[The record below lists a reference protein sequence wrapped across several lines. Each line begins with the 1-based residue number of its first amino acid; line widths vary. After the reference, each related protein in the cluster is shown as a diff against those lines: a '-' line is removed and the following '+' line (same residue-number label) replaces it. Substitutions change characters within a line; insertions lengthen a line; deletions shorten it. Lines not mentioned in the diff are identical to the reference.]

1 MVIEKQ
7 VIALCLRKDFWDKAK
22 NILSKDMFPKE
33 YSTIFETINSSQQK
47 YEVDLTVDE
56 LLALHRDRYPAMPES
71 TRNNIEEEIENLK
84 GVAPTNMS
92 MAFDLLF
99 NLWRRDKAREI
110 GDKALAIWT
119 GQSDDFGVLQ
129 RIIDTALKEDPEQH
143 ETFTIIKDTLKD
155 LIANETKTCDF
166 KFPLRPLYSQVMGL
180 NKGDL
185 GIIFAR
191 PEVGKTS
198 FCCYLASEYVKA
210 GHKVFYWANEERAT
224 RLKIRIF
231 CSMLGMSKDELY
243 DNVESCSSKLQDMEV
258 EDRLTVIDSVG
269 TDISEIQ
276 SYCDLNKP
284 DIIFV
289 DQLDKIK
296 VRGNFNRGDERLKEL
311 YSSAREIAKRN
322 NCLVWAVSQAGAD
335 AEGKQI
341 ISYDMLDGSKTGK
354 AGEGDIIIGIGRNNG
369 DYDLDPTRFLTI
381 SKNKVNGVHSTVTCE
396 MDVKTGV
403 FKDFAE

>member
-1 MVIEKQ
+1 MIEKQ
-7 VIALCLRKDFWDKAK
+7 VIALCLRKEFWDKAK
-22 NILSKDMFPKE
+22 NILSKEMFPKE
-33 YSTIFETINSSQQK
+33 YSTIFDTINSSQQK

-129 RIIDTALKEDPEQH
+129 RIIDSAIKEDPEQH

-166 KFPLRPLYSQVMGL
+166 KFPLKPLYSQVMGL

-243 DNVESCSSKLQDMEV
+243 DNVENCSNKLQDMEV
-258 EDRLTVIDSVG
+258 EDKLTVIDSVG

-341 ISYDMLDGSKTGK
+341 INYDMLDGSKTGK

-396 MDVKTGV
+396 MDVKTGI
-403 FKDFAE
+403 FKDFGE

>member
-1 MVIEKQ
+1 MIEKQ
-7 VIALCLRKDFWDKAK
+7 VIALCLRKEFWDKAK
-22 NILSKDMFPKE
+22 NILSKEMFPKE
-33 YSTIFETINSSQQK
+33 YATIFDTINSSQQK
-47 YEVDLTVDE
+47 YEVDLTLDE

-71 TRNNIEEEIENLK
+71 TRNNIEEEIESLR
-84 GVAPTNMS
+84 GVAPTNMA

-110 GDKALAIWT
+110 GDKALSIWT

-143 ETFTIIKDTLKD
+143 ETFTIIKDTLED

-166 KFPLRPLYSQVMGL
+166 KFPLKPLYEKVMGL
-180 NKGDL
+180 NRGDL

-198 FCCYLASEYVKA
+198 FCCYLAGEYVKA
-210 GHKVFYWANEERAT
+210 GHRVFYWANEERAT

-231 CSMLGMSKDELY
+231 CSLLNMSKNELY
-243 DNVESCSSKLQDMEV
+243 DNVESCSRKLKDMDV
-258 EDRLTVIDSVG
+258 ENLLTVIDSVG
-269 TDISEIQ
+269 TDISEVQ

-289 DQLDKIK
+289 DQLDKMK
-296 VRGNFNRGDERLKEL
+296 VKGNFNRSDERLKEL
-311 YSSAREIAKRN
+311 YYMAREIAKRN

-335 AEGKQI
+335 AEGKEYLT
-341 ISYDMLDGSKTGK
+341 YDMLDGSKTGK
-354 AGEGDIIIGIGRNNG
+354 AGEGDIIIGIGRSSDHDENI
-369 DYDLDPTRFLTI
+369 TRFLNI
-381 SKNKVNGVHSTVTCE
+381 SKNKVNGVHCGVTSRIN
-396 MDVKTGV
+396 VQTGV
-403 FKDFAE
+403 FSEELDI

>member
-1 MVIEKQ
+1 MIEKQ
-7 VIALCLRKDFWDKAK
+7 VIALCLRKEFWDKAK
-22 NILSKDMFPKE
+22 NILSKEMFPKE
-33 YSTIFETINSSQQK
+33 YSTIFDTINSSQQK

-166 KFPLRPLYSQVMGL
+166 KFPLKPLYSQVMGL

-258 EDRLTVIDSVG
+258 EDKLTVIDSVG

-322 NCLVWAVSQAGAD
+322 ECLVWAVSQAGAD

-341 ISYDMLDGSKTGK
+341 INYDMLDGSKTGK

>member
-1 MVIEKQ
+1 MIEKQ
-7 VIALCLRKDFWDKAK
+7 VIALCLRKEFWDKAK
-22 NILSKDMFPKE
+22 NILSKEMFPKE
-33 YSTIFETINSSQQK
+33 YATIFDTINSSQQK

-166 KFPLRPLYSQVMGL
+166 KFPLKPLYSQVMGL

-258 EDRLTVIDSVG
+258 EDKLTVIDSVG

-322 NCLVWAVSQAGAD
+322 ECLVWAVSQAGAD

>member
-1 MVIEKQ
+1 MIEKQ
-7 VIALCLRKDFWDKAK
+7 VIALCLRKEFWDKAK

-33 YSTIFETINSSQQK
+33 YSTIFDTINSSQQK
-47 YEVDLTVDE
+47 YEIDLTVDE

-129 RIIDTALKEDPEQH
+129 RIIDSAIKEDPEQH

-166 KFPLRPLYSQVMGL
+166 KFPLKPLYNQVMGL

-224 RLKIRIF
+224 RLKIRMF
-231 CSMLGMSKDELY
+231 CSLLNMSKDDLY
-243 DNVESCSSKLQDMEV
+243 DNVESCSNKLQDMEV
-258 EDRLTVIDSVG
+258 EEKLTVIDSVG

-284 DIIFV
+284 DIIFI

-322 NCLVWAVSQAGAD
+322 ECLVWAVSQAGAD

-403 FKDFAE
+403 FKDFSE

>member
-1 MVIEKQ
+1 MIEKQ
-7 VIALCLRKDFWDKAK
+7 VIALCLRKEFWDKAK

-110 GDKALAIWT
+110 GDKALSIWT

-166 KFPLRPLYSQVMGL
+166 KFPLKPLYNQVMGL

-224 RLKIRIF
+224 RLKIRMF
-231 CSMLGMSKDELY
+231 CSLLNMSKDELY
-243 DNVESCSSKLQDMEV
+243 DNVESCSNTLQDMEV
-258 EDRLTVIDSVG
+258 EEKLTVIDSVG

-335 AEGKQI
+335 PEGKQI

-396 MDVKTGV
+396 MDVKTGI
-403 FKDFAE
+403 FKDFGE

>member
-1 MVIEKQ
+1 MIEKQ

-22 NILSKDMFPKE
+22 NILSKEMFPKE

-47 YEVDLTVDE
+47 YEVDLAVDE

-71 TRNNIEEEIENLK
+71 TRVNIEEEIENLK
-84 GVAPTNMS
+84 GVAPTNMK

-110 GDKALAIWT
+110 GDKALSIWT

-166 KFPLRPLYSQVMGL
+166 KFPLKPLYKQVMGL

-224 RLKIRIF
+224 RLKIRMF
-231 CSMLGMSKDELY
+231 CSLLNMSKDELY
-243 DNVESCSSKLQDMEV
+243 DNVESCSNTLQDMEV
-258 EDRLTVIDSVG
+258 EEKLTVIDSVG

-284 DIIFV
+284 DIIFI

-296 VRGNFNRGDERLKEL
+296 IRGNFNRGDERLKEL

-322 NCLVWAVSQAGAD
+322 ECLVWAVSQAGAD

-396 MDVKTGV
+396 MDVKTGI
-403 FKDFAE
+403 FKDFGE

>member
-1 MVIEKQ
+1 MIEKQ

-33 YSTIFETINSSQQK
+33 YSTIFDTINSSQQK

-166 KFPLRPLYSQVMGL
+166 KFPLKPLYNQVMGL

-231 CSMLGMSKDELY
+231 CSLLNMSKDELY

-354 AGEGDIIIGIGRNNG
+354 AGEGDIIIGIGRNNT

>member
-1 MVIEKQ
+1 MIEKQ
-7 VIALCLRKDFWDKAK
+7 VIALCLRKEFWDKAK
-22 NILSKDMFPKE
+22 NILSKEMFPKE
-33 YSTIFETINSSQQK
+33 YSTIFDTINSSQQK

-129 RIIDTALKEDPEQH
+129 RIIDSALKEDPEQH

-243 DNVESCSSKLQDMEV
+243 DNVENCSSKLQDMEV
-258 EDRLTVIDSVG
+258 EDKLTVIDSVG

-341 ISYDMLDGSKTGK
+341 INYDMLDGSKTGK

-369 DYDLDPTRFLTI
+369 DYDLDQTRFLTI

>member
-1 MVIEKQ
+1 MIEKQ
-7 VIALCLRKDFWDKAK
+7 VIALCLRKEFWDKAK
-22 NILSKDMFPKE
+22 NILSKEMFPKE
-33 YSTIFETINSSQQK
+33 YSTIFDTINSSQQK

-166 KFPLRPLYSQVMGL
+166 KFPLKPLYSQVMGL

-258 EDRLTVIDSVG
+258 EDKLTVIDSVG

-322 NCLVWAVSQAGAD
+322 ECLVWAVSQAGAD

>member
-1 MVIEKQ
+1 MIEKQ

-71 TRNNIEEEIENLK
+71 TRVNIEEEIENLK
-84 GVAPTNMS
+84 GVAPTNMK

-110 GDKALAIWT
+110 GDKALSIWT

-166 KFPLRPLYSQVMGL
+166 KFPLKPLYKQVMGL

-224 RLKIRIF
+224 RLKIRMF
-231 CSMLGMSKDELY
+231 CSLLNMSKDELY
-243 DNVESCSSKLQDMEV
+243 DNVESCSNTLQDMEV
-258 EDRLTVIDSVG
+258 EEKLTVIDSVG

-284 DIIFV
+284 DIIFI

-296 VRGNFNRGDERLKEL
+296 IRGNFNRGDERLKEL

-322 NCLVWAVSQAGAD
+322 ECLVWAVSQAGAD

-396 MDVKTGV
+396 MDVKTGI
-403 FKDFAE
+403 FKDFGE

>member
-1 MVIEKQ
+1 VIEKQ

-22 NILSKDMFPKE
+22 NILSKEMFPKE

-71 TRNNIEEEIENLK
+71 TRVNIEEEIENLK
-84 GVAPTNMS
+84 GVAPTNMK

-110 GDKALAIWT
+110 GDKALSIWT

-166 KFPLRPLYSQVMGL
+166 KFPLKPLYKQVMGL

-224 RLKIRIF
+224 RLKIRMF
-231 CSMLGMSKDELY
+231 CSLLNMSKDELY
-243 DNVESCSSKLQDMEV
+243 DNVESCSNTLQDMEV
-258 EDRLTVIDSVG
+258 EEKLTVIDSVG

-284 DIIFV
+284 DIIFI

-296 VRGNFNRGDERLKEL
+296 IRGNFNRGDERLKEL

-322 NCLVWAVSQAGAD
+322 ECLVWAVSQAGAD

-396 MDVKTGV
+396 MDVKTGI
-403 FKDFAE
+403 FKDFGE

>member
-1 MVIEKQ
+1 MIEKQ

-22 NILSKDMFPKE
+22 NILSKEMFPKE

-71 TRNNIEEEIENLK
+71 TRVNIEEEIENLK
-84 GVAPTNMS
+84 GVAPTNMK

-110 GDKALAIWT
+110 GDKALSIWT

-166 KFPLRPLYSQVMGL
+166 KFPLKPLYKQVMGL

-224 RLKIRIF
+224 RLKIRMF
-231 CSMLGMSKDELY
+231 CSLLNMSKDELY
-243 DNVESCSSKLQDMEV
+243 DNVESCSNTLQDMEV
-258 EDRLTVIDSVG
+258 EEKLTVIDSVG

-284 DIIFV
+284 DIIFI

-296 VRGNFNRGDERLKEL
+296 IRGNFNRGDERLKEL

-322 NCLVWAVSQAGAD
+322 ECLVWAVSQAGAD

-396 MDVKTGV
+396 MDVKTGI
-403 FKDFAE
+403 FKDFGE

>member
-1 MVIEKQ
+1 MIEKQ

-129 RIIDTALKEDPEQH
+129 RIIDSALKEDPEQH

-243 DNVESCSSKLQDMEV
+243 DNVENCSSKLQDMEV
-258 EDRLTVIDSVG
+258 EDKLTVIDSVG

-341 ISYDMLDGSKTGK
+341 INYDMLDGSKTGK

-369 DYDLDPTRFLTI
+369 DYDLDQTRFLTI

>member
-1 MVIEKQ
+1 MIEKQ

-231 CSMLGMSKDELY
+231 CSLLNMSKDELY

-258 EDRLTVIDSVG
+258 EDKLTVIDSVG

-311 YSSAREIAKRN
+311 YSSAREIA
-322 NCLVWAVSQAGAD
+322 
-335 AEGKQI
+335 
-341 ISYDMLDGSKTGK
+341 
-354 AGEGDIIIGIGRNNG
+354 
-369 DYDLDPTRFLTI
+369 
-381 SKNKVNGVHSTVTCE
+381 
-396 MDVKTGV
+396 
-403 FKDFAE
+403 

>member
-1 MVIEKQ
+1 MIEKQ
-7 VIALCLRKDFWDKAK
+7 VISLCLRKDFWDKAK

-33 YSTIFETINSSQQK
+33 YSTIFETITSSQQK
-47 YEVDLTVDE
+47 YDVDLTVDE

-71 TRNNIEEEIENLK
+71 TRNNVEQEIEDLR
-84 GVAPTNMS
+84 GVAPTNMN

-110 GDKALAIWT
+110 GDKALSIWT

-129 RIIDTALKEDPEQH
+129 RIIDTAMKEDPEQH
-143 ETFTIIKDTLKD
+143 ETFTIVRDTLKD

-166 KFPLRPLYSQVMGL
+166 RFPLKPLYEKVIGL
-180 NKGDL
+180 NRGDL

-224 RLKIRIF
+224 RLKIRMF
-231 CSMLGMSKDELY
+231 CSLLNMSKDELY
-243 DNVESCSSKLQDMEV
+243 DNVESCSNKLQDMDV
-258 EDRLTVIDSVG
+258 ENKLTVIDSVG
-269 TDISEIQ
+269 TNITEIQ

-284 DIIFV
+284 DIIFI

-296 VRGNFNRGDERLKEL
+296 VNGHFNRGDERLKEV
-311 YSSAREIAKRN
+311 YYMAREIAKRN
-322 NCLVWAVSQAGAD
+322 KCLVWAVSQAGAD
-335 AEGKQI
+335 AERKEYLT
-341 ISYDMLDGSKTGK
+341 YDMLDGSKTGK
-354 AGEGDIIIGIGRNNG
+354 AGEGDIIIGIGRSSDHDDNT
-369 DYDLDPTRFLTI
+369 TRFLNI
-381 SKNKVNGVHSTVTCE
+381 SKNKINGVHCGVTCRIN
-396 MDVKTGV
+396 VQTGV
-403 FKDFAE
+403 FSEEPDL

>member
-1 MVIEKQ
+1 MIEKQ
-7 VIALCLRKDFWDKAK
+7 VIALCLRKEFWDKAK
-22 NILSKDMFPKE
+22 NILSKEMFPKE
-33 YSTIFETINSSQQK
+33 YSTIFDTINSSQQK

-258 EDRLTVIDSVG
+258 EDKLTVIDSVG

-322 NCLVWAVSQAGAD
+322 ECLVWAVSQAGAD

-341 ISYDMLDGSKTGK
+341 INYDMLDGSKTGK

>member
-1 MVIEKQ
+1 MIEKQ
-7 VIALCLRKDFWDKAK
+7 VIALCLRKEFWDKAK

-33 YSTIFETINSSQQK
+33 YSTIFDTINSSQQK

-129 RIIDTALKEDPEQH
+129 RIIDSAIKEDPEQH

-166 KFPLRPLYSQVMGL
+166 KFPLKPLYNQVMGL

-224 RLKIRIF
+224 RLKIRMF
-231 CSMLGMSKDELY
+231 CSLLNMSKDDLY
-243 DNVESCSSKLQDMEV
+243 DNVESCSNKLQDMEV
-258 EDRLTVIDSVG
+258 EEKLTVIDSVG

-284 DIIFV
+284 DIIFI

-322 NCLVWAVSQAGAD
+322 ECLVWAVSQAGAD

>member
-1 MVIEKQ
+1 MIEKQ
-7 VIALCLRKDFWDKAK
+7 IIALCLRKEFWEKAK

-33 YSTIFETINSSQQK
+33 YLTIFETINSSQQK
-47 YEVDLTVDE
+47 YEVDLTLDE

-71 TRNNIEEEIENLK
+71 TRNNIEEEIESLR
-84 GVAPTNMS
+84 GVAPTNMT

-110 GDKALAIWT
+110 GDKALSIWT

-129 RIIDTALKEDPEQH
+129 RIIDIALKEDPEQH
-143 ETFTIIKDTLKD
+143 ETFTIIKDTLED

-166 KFPLRPLYSQVMGL
+166 KFPLKPLYERVMGL
-180 NKGDL
+180 NRGDL

-198 FCCYLASEYVKA
+198 FCCYLAGEYVKA
-210 GHKVFYWANEERAT
+210 GHRVFYWANEERAT

-231 CSMLGMSKDELY
+231 CSLLNMSKNELY
-243 DNVESCSSKLQDMEV
+243 DNVESCSRKLKDMDV
-258 EDRLTVIDSVG
+258 ENLLTVIDSVG
-269 TDISEIQ
+269 TDISEVQ

-289 DQLDKIK
+289 DQLDKMK
-296 VRGNFNRGDERLKEL
+296 VKGNFNRGDERLKEL
-311 YSSAREIAKRN
+311 YYMAREIAKRN

-335 AEGKQI
+335 AERKEYLT
-341 ISYDMLDGSKTGK
+341 YDMLDGSKTGK
-354 AGEGDIIIGIGRNNG
+354 AGEGDIIIGIGRSSDHYENT
-369 DYDLDPTRFLTI
+369 TRFLNI
-381 SKNKVNGVHSTVTCE
+381 SKNKINGVHSGLVCRIN
-396 MDVKTGV
+396 VQTGV
-403 FKDFAE
+403 FSEEDDNR

>member
-1 MVIEKQ
+1 MIEKQ

-47 YEVDLTVDE
+47 YDVDLTVDE

-129 RIIDTALKEDPEQH
+129 RIIDSALKEDPEQH

-166 KFPLRPLYSQVMGL
+166 KFPLKPLYSQVMGL

-231 CSMLGMSKDELY
+231 CSLLNMSKDELY

-322 NCLVWAVSQAGAD
+322 ECLVWAVSQAGAD

>member
-1 MVIEKQ
+1 MIEKQ
-7 VIALCLRKDFWDKAK
+7 VIALCLRKEFWDKAK
-22 NILSKDMFPKE
+22 NILSKEMFPKE
-33 YSTIFETINSSQQK
+33 YATIFDTINSSQQK

-155 LIANETKTCDF
+155 LIANETKTCVF
-166 KFPLRPLYSQVMGL
+166 KFPLKPLYNQVMGL

-231 CSMLGMSKDELY
+231 CSLLNMSKDELY

>member
-1 MVIEKQ
+1 VIEKQ
-7 VIALCLRKDFWDKAK
+7 VIALCLRKEFWDKAK

-143 ETFTIIKDTLKD
+143 ETFTIIKDTLQD

-166 KFPLRPLYSQVMGL
+166 KFPLKPLYNQVMGL

-231 CSMLGMSKDELY
+231 CSLLNMSKDDLY
-243 DNVESCSSKLQDMEV
+243 ENVESCSNKLQDMEV
-258 EDRLTVIDSVG
+258 EDKLTVIDSVG

>member
-1 MVIEKQ
+1 VIEKQ

-71 TRNNIEEEIENLK
+71 TRVNIEEEIENLK
-84 GVAPTNMS
+84 GVAPTNMK

-110 GDKALAIWT
+110 GDKALSIWT

-166 KFPLRPLYSQVMGL
+166 KFPLKPLYKQVMGL

-224 RLKIRIF
+224 RLKIRMF
-231 CSMLGMSKDELY
+231 CSLLNMSKDELY
-243 DNVESCSSKLQDMEV
+243 DNVESCSNTLQDMEV
-258 EDRLTVIDSVG
+258 EEKLTVIDSVG

-284 DIIFV
+284 DIIFI

-296 VRGNFNRGDERLKEL
+296 IRGNFNRGDERLKEL

-322 NCLVWAVSQAGAD
+322 ECLVWAVSQAGAD

-396 MDVKTGV
+396 MDVKTGI
-403 FKDFAE
+403 FKDFGE

>member
-1 MVIEKQ
+1 MIEKQ

-22 NILSKDMFPKE
+22 NILSKEMFPKE

-71 TRNNIEEEIENLK
+71 TRVNIEEEIENLK
-84 GVAPTNMS
+84 GVAPTNMK

-143 ETFTIIKDTLKD
+143 ETFTIIKDTLQD

-166 KFPLRPLYSQVMGL
+166 KFPLKPLYNQVMGL

-231 CSMLGMSKDELY
+231 CSLLNMSKDDLY
-243 DNVESCSSKLQDMEV
+243 ENVESCSNKLQDMEV
-258 EDRLTVIDSVG
+258 EDKLTVIDSVG

>member
-1 MVIEKQ
+1 MIEKQ
-7 VIALCLRKDFWDKAK
+7 VIALCLRKEFWDKAK
-22 NILSKDMFPKE
+22 NILSKEMFPKE
-33 YSTIFETINSSQQK
+33 YSTIFDTINSSQQK

-166 KFPLRPLYSQVMGL
+166 KFPLKPLYSQVMGL

-231 CSMLGMSKDELY
+231 CSLLNMSKDDLY
-243 DNVESCSSKLQDMEV
+243 DNVESCSNKLQDMEV
-258 EDRLTVIDSVG
+258 EDKLTVIDSVG
-269 TDISEIQ
+269 TDIREIQ

-322 NCLVWAVSQAGAD
+322 ECLVWAVSQAGAD

-341 ISYDMLDGSKTGK
+341 INYDMLDGSKTGK

>member
-1 MVIEKQ
+1 MIEKQ

-166 KFPLRPLYSQVMGL
+166 KFPLKPLYSQVMGL

-258 EDRLTVIDSVG
+258 EDKLTVIDSVG

-322 NCLVWAVSQAGAD
+322 ECLVWAVSQAGAD

>member
-1 MVIEKQ
+1 MIEKQ
-7 VIALCLRKDFWDKAK
+7 VIALCLRKEFWDKAK

-166 KFPLRPLYSQVMGL
+166 KFPLKPLYSQVMGL

-258 EDRLTVIDSVG
+258 EDKLTVIDSVG

-322 NCLVWAVSQAGAD
+322 ECLVWAVSQAGAD

>member
-1 MVIEKQ
+1 
-7 VIALCLRKDFWDKAK
+7 
-22 NILSKDMFPKE
+22 
-33 YSTIFETINSSQQK
+33 
-47 YEVDLTVDE
+47 
-56 LLALHRDRYPAMPES
+56 
-71 TRNNIEEEIENLK
+71 
-84 GVAPTNMS
+84 
-92 MAFDLLF
+92 
-99 NLWRRDKAREI
+99 
-110 GDKALAIWT
+110 
-119 GQSDDFGVLQ
+119 
-129 RIIDTALKEDPEQH
+129 
-143 ETFTIIKDTLKD
+143 
-155 LIANETKTCDF
+155 
-166 KFPLRPLYSQVMGL
+166 MGL

-224 RLKIRIF
+224 RLKIRMF
-231 CSMLGMSKDELY
+231 CSLLNMSKDDLY
-243 DNVESCSSKLQDMEV
+243 DNVESCSNKLQDMEV
-258 EDRLTVIDSVG
+258 EEKLTVIDSVG

-284 DIIFV
+284 DIIFI

-322 NCLVWAVSQAGAD
+322 ECLVWAVSQAGAD

>member
-1 MVIEKQ
+1 MIEKQ

-33 YSTIFETINSSQQK
+33 YSTIFDTITSSQQK

-129 RIIDTALKEDPEQH
+129 RIIDSAIKEDPEQH

-166 KFPLRPLYSQVMGL
+166 KFPLKPLYNQVMGL

-224 RLKIRIF
+224 RLKIRMF
-231 CSMLGMSKDELY
+231 CSLLNMSKDDLY
-243 DNVESCSSKLQDMEV
+243 DNVESCSNKLQDMEV
-258 EDRLTVIDSVG
+258 EEKLTVIDSVG

-284 DIIFV
+284 DIIFI

-322 NCLVWAVSQAGAD
+322 ECLVWAVSQAGAD

>member
-1 MVIEKQ
+1 MIEKQ
-7 VIALCLRKDFWDKAK
+7 VIALCLRKEFWDKAK

-33 YSTIFETINSSQQK
+33 YSTIFDTINSSQQK

-129 RIIDTALKEDPEQH
+129 RIIDSAIKEDPEQH

-166 KFPLRPLYSQVMGL
+166 KFPLKPLYNQVMGL

-224 RLKIRIF
+224 RLKIRMF
-231 CSMLGMSKDELY
+231 CSLLNMSKDDLY
-243 DNVESCSSKLQDMEV
+243 DNVESCSNKLQDMEV
-258 EDRLTVIDSVG
+258 EEKLTVIDSVG

-284 DIIFV
+284 DIIFI

-296 VRGNFNRGDERLKEL
+296 IRGQFNRGDERLKEL
-311 YSSAREIAKRN
+311 YGSAREIAKRN
-322 NCLVWAVSQAGAD
+322 ECLVWAVSQAGAD

>member
-1 MVIEKQ
+1 VIEKQ

-33 YSTIFETINSSQQK
+33 YSTIFDTITSSQQK

-129 RIIDTALKEDPEQH
+129 RIIDSAIKEDPEQH

-166 KFPLRPLYSQVMGL
+166 KFPLKPLYNQVMGL

-224 RLKIRIF
+224 RLKIRMF
-231 CSMLGMSKDELY
+231 CSLLNMSKDDLY
-243 DNVESCSSKLQDMEV
+243 DNVESCSNKLQDMEV
-258 EDRLTVIDSVG
+258 EEKLTVIDSVG

-284 DIIFV
+284 DIIFI

-322 NCLVWAVSQAGAD
+322 ECLVWAVSQAGAD

>member
-1 MVIEKQ
+1 MIEKQ
-7 VIALCLRKDFWDKAK
+7 VIALCLRKEFWDKAK
-22 NILSKDMFPKE
+22 NILSKEMFPKE
-33 YSTIFETINSSQQK
+33 YSTIFDTINSSQQK

-243 DNVESCSSKLQDMEV
+243 DNVENCSNKLQDMEV
-258 EDRLTVIDSVG
+258 EDKLTVIDSVG

-322 NCLVWAVSQAGAD
+322 ECLVWAVSQAGAD

-341 ISYDMLDGSKTGK
+341 INYDMLDGSKTGK

>member
-1 MVIEKQ
+1 MIEKQ

-22 NILSKDMFPKE
+22 NILSKDMFPKV

-47 YEVDLTVDE
+47 YDVDLTDDE

-110 GDKALAIWT
+110 GDKALSIWT

-129 RIIDTALKEDPEQH
+129 RIIDSAIKEDPEQH

-166 KFPLRPLYSQVMGL
+166 KFPLKPLYSQVMGL

-224 RLKIRIF
+224 RLKIRMF
-231 CSMLGMSKDELY
+231 CSLLNMSKDELY
-243 DNVESCSSKLQDMEV
+243 DNVESCSNTLQDMEV
-258 EDRLTVIDSVG
+258 EEKLTVIDSVG

-341 ISYDMLDGSKTGK
+341 INYEMLDGSKTGK

>member
-1 MVIEKQ
+1 MIEKQ
-7 VIALCLRKDFWDKAK
+7 VIALCLRKEFWDKAK
-22 NILSKDMFPKE
+22 NILSKEMFPKE
-33 YSTIFETINSSQQK
+33 YSTIFDTINSSQQK

-129 RIIDTALKEDPEQH
+129 RIIDSALKEDPEQH

-243 DNVESCSSKLQDMEV
+243 DNVENCSNKLQDMEV
-258 EDRLTVIDSVG
+258 EDKLTVIDSVG

-341 ISYDMLDGSKTGK
+341 INYDMLDGSKTGK